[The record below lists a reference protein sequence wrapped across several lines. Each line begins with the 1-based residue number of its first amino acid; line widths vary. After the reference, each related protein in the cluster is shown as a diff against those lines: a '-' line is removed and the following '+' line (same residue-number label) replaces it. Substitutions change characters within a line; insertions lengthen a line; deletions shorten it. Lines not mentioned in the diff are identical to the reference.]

1 MPSNKRTLVRAFG
14 SLIARSLVLGAM
26 LVFGVVVWWKM
37 ITLLQGGLTIAKVAN
52 LGVALLFT
60 GVAIQGVFAVE
71 DKKTGLT
78 PFEYLIGLSEKG
90 SSD

>member
-1 MPSNKRTLVRAFG
+1 
-14 SLIARSLVLGAM
+14 
-26 LVFGVVVWWKM
+26 
-37 ITLLQGGLTIAKVAN
+37 LTIAKVAN